1 MVETVNEEVLALPVQ
16 QTEGTEL
23 RNTIEEEGDKDE
35 EEVEA
40 NAVQDEI
47 ASNPSD
53 KAKDAENMSIIV
65 LVLAAYVVY
74 QILQLKLCQLFRTW
88 IAW

>member
-1 MVETVNEEVLALPVQ
+1 MINLKKSVTKDSIDPKMVETVNEEVLALPVQ

-40 NAVQDEI
+40 NAVQDDI

-74 QILQLKLCQLFRTW
+74 
-88 IAW
+88 